1 MLKLLLVAILLLP
14 LTGASVRRD
23 AQIQLHDY
31 QPGYDC
37 GGGGSV
43 NMWVAWA
50 APGQYHVDVKKNGF
64 TVYRGSTYGNINL
77 GDQGVSVRNGDVI
90 SIWRADYGANTIQL
104 ATTTAIVLPGDPD
117 HC

>member
-1 MLKLLLVAILLLP
+1 MALVSQIFLAVLLMRQGG
-14 LTGASVRRD
+14 T
-23 AQIQLHDY
+23 IQLHDY
-31 QPGYDC
+31 QPSYDC

-64 TVYRGSTYGNINL
+64 TIYRGSTSGDINL
-77 GDQGVSVRNGDVI
+77 GNIGVSVKNGDVF
-90 SIWRADYGANTIQL
+90 SIWRADYQVDTIQL

-117 HC
+117 HCN